1 MINLLLAI
9 VVSASI
15 DSTMLM
21 LGDQTDLHL
30 SVTHEA
36 SEQVQMPVYGEM
48 LQEGIEI
55 VDRSAID
62 TTALPDGRVQM
73 TQDLTLTSFKDSL
86 FAIQPLY
93 VTSGEDTF
101 WTEPMALNVIQP
113 FEVDSSLAITDIK
126 DIEKAPIWWWG
137 IIRWILLVLGIL
149 LLIDLA
155 FWLWK
160 WYEKHHQPAEETID
174 PELLRPADEVA
185 LEKLDEIKAQKI
197 WKDGKVKEY
206 QTELTDV
213 VREYIGRRFDVHSTE
228 KTSDETLQ
236 EMKSKVDK
244 DLYTRLKS
252 MLQLADL
259 VKFAKWHTTP
269 DENEIV
275 DIFSDFLSRAGL
287 GSKVVFVTGIYA
299 RTAKQSYGGWFYD
312 TLRDQNSDQELSLM
326 IPQGLRDDLENGSLV
341 TVGGTVYKKAGNR
354 GNIQLGFKVS
364 RVETLQQQAV
374 SEEDM
379 KRAELRA
386 RKTQRGFANVDAVLE
401 GILMRGERPKVAL
414 IFAASSI
421 TMADFDAGKHAA
433 EASMDFTEYRVNFSS
448 AKDLCDLLSR
458 VDGEGY
464 DVLALV
470 RGGGSGIEHLD
481 DLAVLEKV
489 VSLDTPLICAVGH
502 VDEKLFLSPYGV
514 TGESMMSPLSGYGNR
529 FILGRV
535 VAPLNM
541 MISVGLSLAGKTKEA
556 ALIARRFCRRCD
568 EKGCLLGFA
577 PYDYYPL
584 TGEKVPD
591 LDEFENR
598 PVPSD
603 GWPWATWSA
612 CNVMTMLTYVLP
624 REDREEKER

>member
-1 MINLLLAI
+1 
-9 VVSASI
+9 
-15 DSTMLM
+15 M

-269 DENEIV
+269 DENETALMTAY
-275 DIFSDFLSRAGL
+275 DF
-287 GSKVVFVTGIYA
+287 
-299 RTAKQSYGGWFYD
+299 
-312 TLRDQNSDQELSLM
+312 
-326 IPQGLRDDLENGSLV
+326 
-341 TVGGTVYKKAGNR
+341 
-354 GNIQLGFKVS
+354 
-364 RVETLQQQAV
+364 
-374 SEEDM
+374 
-379 KRAELRA
+379 
-386 RKTQRGFANVDAVLE
+386 
-401 GILMRGERPKVAL
+401 
-414 IFAASSI
+414 
-421 TMADFDAGKHAA
+421 
-433 EASMDFTEYRVNFSS
+433 VN
-448 AKDLCDLLSR
+448 
-458 VDGEGY
+458 E
-464 DVLALV
+464 
-470 RGGGSGIEHLD
+470 
-481 DLAVLEKV
+481 
-489 VSLDTPLICAVGH
+489 
-502 VDEKLFLSPYGV
+502 
-514 TGESMMSPLSGYGNR
+514 
-529 FILGRV
+529 
-535 VAPLNM
+535 
-541 MISVGLSLAGKTKEA
+541 TKEVVT
-556 ALIARRFCRRCD
+556 D
-568 EKGCLLGFA
+568 ENE
-577 PYDYYPL
+577 P
-584 TGEKVPD
+584 T
-591 LDEFENR
+591 
-598 PVPSD
+598 
-603 GWPWATWSA
+603 TQ
-612 CNVMTMLTYVLP
+612 
-624 REDREEKER
+624 KES